1 MPKAPL
7 QRGQTPGESIYA
19 PTAVYFLTFATRI
32 ARQFLTEGTDPYE
45 LRIFLPSDI
54 YTTMKKTPENK
65 LNVKLIALD
74 LDDTLLNDER
84 SIDDRTVKALQA
96 AADKGIYI
104 VLCSGR
110 AEDGILPFVR
120 KLDIA
125 GKETG
130 RFIIAINGC
139 SVFDM
144 HQRKQI
150 YLKSVDSNILLHAN
164 SEAEKAGLD
173 TEVYS
178 PDVIFYKKETRW
190 TRLDVDMC
198 HVKGKVIEEY
208 EKFLKEGKFP
218 KMLIPGEPEKL
229 LVLQDKLKKELGG
242 RAVIFT
248 SKPYFLELL
257 PPKCGKGEAIEFL
270 AGELGIPMEE
280 TMGFGDSMNDESMI
294 RMCGNG
300 IAMCNGLDYIKEIAD
315 YITDNDNNHDG
326 VGDFIEK
333 YVL

>member
-1 MPKAPL
+1 M
-7 QRGQTPGESIYA
+7 I
-19 PTAVYFLTFATRI
+19 
-32 ARQFLTEGTDPYE
+32 
-45 LRIFLPSDI
+45 
-54 YTTMKKTPENK
+54 KTPESK

-74 LDDTLLNDER
+74 LDDTLLNDGR
-84 SIDDRTVKALQA
+84 SIDDNTVRALQM

-110 AEDGILPFVR
+110 AENGILPFVR
-120 KLDIA
+120 RLDIA

-150 YLKSVDSNILLHAN
+150 YLKSVDSNILLYAN
-164 SEAEKAGLD
+164 REAEKSGLN

-178 PDVIFYKKETRW
+178 PDVIFYKKETTW

-198 HVKGKVIEEY
+198 HVKGQVVEEY

-229 LVLQDKLKKELGG
+229 LSLQAKLKKELGD

-270 AGELGIPMEE
+270 AGELGIPMEQ
-280 TMGFGDSMNDESMI
+280 TIGFGDSMNDESMI

-300 IAMCNGLDYIKEIAD
+300 IAMCNGLDNIKKIAD
-315 YITDNDNNHDG
+315 YVSEKDNNNDG